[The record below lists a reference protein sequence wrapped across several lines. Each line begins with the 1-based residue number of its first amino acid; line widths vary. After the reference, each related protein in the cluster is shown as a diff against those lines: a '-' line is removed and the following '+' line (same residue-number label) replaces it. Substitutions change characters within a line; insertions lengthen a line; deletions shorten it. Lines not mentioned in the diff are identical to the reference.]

1 MFLISKQCF
10 AVVKRIL
17 STASREELMC
27 LSVLQSTRKSCI
39 ILCMS
44 LVCTAGLNFCD
55 ESYAFSCLGK
65 QINVSLIFSVA
76 KWLFTVLMLSHVII
90 GLWSVKFDG
99 SFNNE
104 FAIEWNISLGRI
116 LHSLCGR
123 RKKGRGRGGGRKAR
137 KKGKGREAG
146 VPYPLSPIPLFF
158 FLPPYPLP
166 FSTPAKQA
174 SYCIVNNTNSW
185 YTMKC
190 WCCQRITTEST
201 IHNL

>member
-10 AVVKRIL
+10 AVVKGIL

-27 LSVLQSTRKSCI
+27 LSVPQSTRKSCI

-65 QINVSLIFSVA
+65 QIDVSLVYSVA
-76 KWLFTVLMLSHVII
+76 KWSFTVLMLSHVII

-137 KKGKGREAG
+137 KKGKGKGSRR
-146 VPYPLSPIPLFF
+146 PLPSLPNPPLFF
-158 FLPPYPLP
+158 SSSLSPSPFAACYTGYILHSQQHQLLIYHEMLVLPANHHGIYH
-166 FSTPAKQA
+166 S
-174 SYCIVNNTNSW
+174 
-185 YTMKC
+185 
-190 WCCQRITTEST
+190 
-201 IHNL
+201 

>member
-44 LVCTAGLNFCD
+44 VVCSAVLNFFD
-55 ESYAFSCLGK
+55 ESFSCLGK
-65 QINVSLIFSVA
+65 QINVSSVFSVA

-116 LHSLCGR
+116 LHSLWGR

-137 KKGKGREAG
+137 KRGKGKGSRR
-146 VPYPLSPIPLFF
+146 PLPSLPNPPLF

-166 FSTPAKQA
+166 LS
-174 SYCIVNNTNSW
+174 
-185 YTMKC
+185 
-190 WCCQRITTEST
+190 QRR
-201 IHNL
+201 IHTS

>member
-1 MFLISKQCF
+1 MWYFSLSVIFRGSLCFRLESFLNSCLLRRHSLSNHFLLDETEDNLVYRLLTFLIFKQCF

-39 ILCMS
+39 ILCTS

-65 QINVSLIFSVA
+65 QIDVSLVYSVA
-76 KWLFTVLMLSHVII
+76 KWSFTVLMLSHVII

-116 LHSLCGR
+116 LHSLRGR
-123 RKKGRGRGGGRKAR
+123 RK
-137 KKGKGREAG
+137 
-146 VPYPLSPIPLFF
+146 
-158 FLPPYPLP
+158 
-166 FSTPAKQA
+166 
-174 SYCIVNNTNSW
+174 
-185 YTMKC
+185 
-190 WCCQRITTEST
+190 
-201 IHNL
+201 